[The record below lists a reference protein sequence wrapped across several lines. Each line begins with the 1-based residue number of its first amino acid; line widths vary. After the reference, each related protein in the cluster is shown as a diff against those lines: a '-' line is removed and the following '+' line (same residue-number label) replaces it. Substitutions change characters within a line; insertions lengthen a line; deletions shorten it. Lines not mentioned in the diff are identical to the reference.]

1 MNPTLITF
9 CATFQVAIL
18 YVMAGWPAGVAIA
31 TGVVA
36 IVAMFAFT
44 RERWDPHLDMI
55 LLMAGPGGLGMMS
68 AMLLGPACH
77 VQRTWTAYWV
87 MTGGMFLFSV
97 PLAWLSARCL
107 QQARRDGYGGRA
119 LLLDV
124 VGMQA
129 GMTVAYLPVGLL
141 PIADPRGI
149 WLHHAMMLV
158 GMLVGMLLGMAG
170 IRYILR
176 RATKSSGQ
184 YIFEP
189 IQVSVRERPTF

>member
-1 MNPTLITF
+1 MNPILITL
-9 CATFQVAIL
+9 CASLQAVIL
-18 YVMAGWPAGVAIA
+18 YVTADWPAGVAMA
-31 TGVVA
+31 TGVLA
-36 IVAMFAFT
+36 IVAMLAFT
-44 RERWDPHLDMI
+44 RKRWDPHLDMI
-55 LLMAGPGGLGMMS
+55 LLMAGPGGLGMMA

-77 VQRTWTAYWV
+77 VHHTWTAYWV

-107 QQARRDGYGGRA
+107 QQARRDGYGVRA

-141 PIADPRGI
+141 PIADPRSI

-158 GMLVGMLLGMAG
+158 GMLAGMLLGMAAL
-170 IRYILR
+170 RYTLR
-176 RATKSSGQ
+176 SVKYA
-184 YIFEP
+184 P
-189 IQVSVRERPTF
+189 I

>member
-1 MNPTLITF
+1 MNPILITLG
-9 CATFQVAIL
+9 ASLQVALL
-18 YVMAGWPAGVAIA
+18 YVTAGWPAGVAIA
-31 TGVVA
+31 TAVVA
-36 IVAMFAFT
+36 MVAMFAFT

-77 VQRTWTAYWV
+77 VQRSWTSYWV

-124 VGMQA
+124 GGMQA
-129 GMTVAYLPVGLL
+129 GMSMAYLPVGLL
-141 PIADPRGI
+141 PIGDPRSI

-158 GMLVGMLLGMAG
+158 GMLTGMLLGMAAL
-170 IRYILR
+170 RYILR
-176 RATKSSGQ
+176 SDKYIRAYS
-184 YIFEP
+184 I
-189 IQVSVRERPTF
+189 R